1 MQETQITKKKDR
13 LKRYYRRITQEEGIP
28 EESTSVIYLSI
39 DRDAPSDESIST
51 SGLFPGLKDKVISVH
66 YGVEILDWLRNCV
79 KESYNKPILRES
91 ITQYIRLVED
101 MTNNNTSE
109 EDMKAL
115 MQLVGKNDDNLRSA
129 KRLIDNSKHMHW
141 WALFEFWKLL
151 SEKFVDLGFAI
162 RQRIENEVIDD
173 LVHGSAAK
181 RNKADFNLELS
192 TPDGYNF
199 TINADHD
206 NYVCVGVS
214 DDDVRSGLKTKSKA
228 FFKENEAALNLK
240 NCENWPF
247 YKFIDFSNSDGLYLA
262 DFSDELTF
270 SLVSEKC
277 REEIVGIILKQ
288 TQELLR
294 QYKRS
299 LK

>member
-1 MQETQITKKKDR
+1 M
-13 LKRYYRRITQEEGIP
+13 
-28 EESTSVIYLSI
+28 
-39 DRDAPSDESIST
+39 
-51 SGLFPGLKDKVISVH
+51 
-66 YGVEILDWLRNCV
+66 N
-79 KESYNKPILRES
+79 
-91 ITQYIRLVED
+91 
-101 MTNNNTSE
+101 
-109 EDMKAL
+109 
-115 MQLVGKNDDNLRSA
+115 SA
-129 KRLIDNSKHMHW
+129 
-141 WALFEFWKLL
+141 
-151 SEKFVDLGFAI
+151 
-162 RQRIENEVIDD
+162 
-173 LVHGSAAK
+173 
-181 RNKADFNLELS
+181 LELS

-228 FFKENEAALNLK
+228 FFKENEAALNLE

>member
-1 MQETQITKKKDR
+1 MR
-13 LKRYYRRITQEEGIP
+13 
-28 EESTSVIYLSI
+28 V
-39 DRDAPSDESIST
+39 
-51 SGLFPGLKDKVISVH
+51 
-66 YGVEILDWLRNCV
+66 
-79 KESYNKPILRES
+79 
-91 ITQYIRLVED
+91 
-101 MTNNNTSE
+101 
-109 EDMKAL
+109 
-115 MQLVGKNDDNLRSA
+115 
-129 KRLIDNSKHMHW
+129 
-141 WALFEFWKLL
+141 
-151 SEKFVDLGFAI
+151 
-162 RQRIENEVIDD
+162 
-173 LVHGSAAK
+173 GSAAK

-228 FFKENEAALNLK
+228 FFKENEAALNLE

-277 REEIVGIILKQ
+277 
-288 TQELLR
+288 
-294 QYKRS
+294 
-299 LK
+299 